1 MHASPRSGG
10 PGNGG
15 TRGVLL
21 ALAATVIWSGN
32 FIVARALADSM
43 PPVSVSFARW
53 LVATCVLLPFG
64 LGPLRREWPVVRA
77 HLVYFCVT
85 GFVGVSVFNTFIYV
99 AGRTT
104 AALNMALIATSSP
117 IFIILFSRVFLGEA
131 VTLRRLAGLATA
143 VTGIVVLVTRGELA
157 RLSTLTFTSGD
168 LWMVAASMLFAGYS
182 VLVRKRPAG
191 VGQTTFLMATFI
203 PGLLG
208 ILPMLA
214 WELSTGPMP
223 VFTPQAVAGVLYIG
237 LGASLVAYRCWNLA
251 IAAIGP
257 SRAALIY
264 YSLPAFSGLEALLLL
279 GEPVTPAHFTSGAL
293 ILGGILIATR

>member
-1 MHASPRSGG
+1 MHASPSPGG
-10 PGNGG
+10 GA

-53 LVATCVLLPFG
+53 LVATCALLPFG
-64 LGPLRREWPVVRA
+64 IGPLRREWPVVRA
-77 HLVYFCVT
+77 HLAYFLVT
-85 GFVGVSVFNTFIYV
+85 G
-99 AGRTT
+99 GRTT

-117 IFIILFSRVFLGEA
+117 IFIILFSRMFLGEA
-131 VTLRRLAGLATA
+131 VTARRLAGLATA
-143 VTGIVVLVTRGELA
+143 VCGIVVLVTRGDLA
-157 RLSTLTFTSGD
+157 RLASLTFTSGD

-203 PGLLG
+203 PGLLC
-208 ILPMLA
+208 IVPMLM
-214 WELSTGPMP
+214 WELSTGAVP
-223 VFTPQAVAGVLYIG
+223 VFTPQAVTGVLYVG
-237 LGASLVAYRCWNLA
+237 LGASLVAFRCWNLA
-251 IAAIGP
+251 IASIGP
-257 SRAALIY
+257 SRSALIY

-279 GEPVTPAHFTSGAL
+279 GEPVTPAHFVSGAL
-293 ILGGILIATR
+293 ILGGILVATRE